1 MKNFKKL
8 LYFLT
13 FQERKRLIYLVIMI
27 LIMAMLDMIGVAS
40 IVPFIAVL
48 SNPSIVETNIFLNSF
63 FNILK
68 NFGVENNQQFLF
80 VLGMVVFILLIVSLG
95 FKAFT
100 TYVQMRFVQMCQFTI
115 SKRFVEGYLN
125 QPYSWF
131 LNRHSADLGKTILS
145 EVGAI
150 VKGGISPMMDLIAKG
165 MVTIFMIVL
174 LILTDPKLALI
185 IGFSI
190 GVAYGLVY
198 KVIRGYVKRIGKEA
212 LEANKS
218 RFEAVIEAFGAAKE
232 VKVGGLEKTYLDR
245 FSLPARTYAAH
256 QASSQLVIQLPRY
269 FLEGIA
275 FGGMLLAILYLMIDK
290 TNFNSVLPIITLYA
304 FAGYRLIPA
313 LQQIFGSLTQMRFID
328 ASLNSLYNDFK
339 SLKTYNLKQ
348 KIEMLSLEKKITLN
362 NIAYSYPNS
371 SRTALKD
378 ISFSIPAKT
387 SIGLVGA
394 TGSGKTTLVDI
405 ILGLLE
411 PQAGTLE
418 VDSEIITNN
427 NFRSWQRSIG
437 YVPQNIFISD
447 DTVSANIAFGV
458 DPEDVDQEAVVNA
471 AKIASLDK
479 FIVNELPLKYQ
490 TSVGERGVRLSGG
503 QRQRIGIARAL
514 YHDPKILIFDEAT
527 SALDNQTEKIV
538 METIYRLKKKITI
551 IMIAHRLRTVQE
563 CDKIFILENGDLVGQ
578 GNYNELLQNNKKF
591 IEMVGKNQ

>member
-1 MKNFKKL
+1 MKTLRKL
-8 LYFLT
+8 IYFLT
-13 FQERKRLIYLVIMI
+13 LKQRKQVSLLVLMI
-27 LIMAMLDMIGVAS
+27 LIMALLEMIGVAS
-40 IVPFIAVL
+40 ILPFIAIL
-48 SNPSIVETNIFLNSF
+48 SNPEIIETNIFLNSIF
-63 FNILK
+63 K
-68 NFGVENNQQFLF
+68 VSGKFGVETNQQFLF
-80 VLGMVVFILLIVSLG
+80 FFGAAVFILLIASLG

-100 TYVQMRFVQMCQFTI
+100 TYVQMRFVQMCQYTI

-165 MVTIFMIVL
+165 MITISMITL

-190 GVAYGLVY
+190 GVAYGLIY
-198 KVIRGYVKRIGKEA
+198 KVIRSYVKRIGKET
-212 LEANKS
+212 LDANKS

-232 VKVGGLEKTYLDR
+232 VKVGGLEKAYLDR
-245 FSLPARTYAAH
+245 FSLPARTYAMH

-269 FLEGIA
+269 FLEAIS
-275 FGGMLLAILYLMIDK
+275 FGGLLLAILYLMIEK
-290 TNFNSVLPIITLYA
+290 SNFESALPIITLYA

-313 LQQIFGSLTQMRFID
+313 LQQIFGSITHMRFID
-328 ASLNSLYNDFK
+328 ASLNSLYNDLK
-339 SLKTYNLKQ
+339 SLKKNNLKQ
-348 KIEMLSLEKKITLN
+348 KNEILSFEKEITLN
-362 NIAYSYPNS
+362 NIVYNYPNS
-371 SRTALKD
+371 SRTALKN

-394 TGSGKTTLVDI
+394 TGSGKTTMVDI

-411 PQAGTLE
+411 SQVGTLE
-418 VDSEIITNN
+418 VDGEIITKNN
-427 NFRSWQRSIG
+427 CRSWQRSIG

-458 DPEDVDQEAVVNA
+458 NPKDVDQEAVVNA

-479 FIVNELPLKYQ
+479 FIINELPLKYQ

-538 METIYRLKKKITI
+538 METLYRLKKKITI
-551 IMIAHRLRTVQE
+551 IMIAHRLRTVKE
-563 CDKIFILENGDLVGQ
+563 CDKIFILENGELVGQ